1 MATLITDKDYYN
13 LMKDIDTATLENT
26 LVKELTD
33 RNMKISSAERKWT
46 LATAESCTGGM
57 ISQRITN
64 VSGASNVFELGV
76 CSYANRIK
84 NKVLGVSNETLNT
97 VGAVSQETATQM
109 CEGIKELSSSD
120 IGVSTTGIAGPT
132 GGTAK
137 KPVGLVFIGIAT
149 KESTT
154 IYRAE
159 LCHYTPHSR
168 NEVRTMTTNLCM
180 LLAIKATRNSEE

>member
-33 RNMKISSAERKWT
+33 RNMKISS
-46 LATAESCTGGM
+46 AESCTGGM

-120 IGVSTTGIAGPT
+120 IGGINNRHCRTYRWNSQKAC
-132 GGTAK
+132 
-137 KPVGLVFIGIAT
+137 GI
-149 KESTT
+149 SF
-154 IYRAE
+154 YRN
-159 LCHYTPHSR
+159 CNKRKYH
-168 NEVRTMTTNLCM
+168 N
-180 LLAIKATRNSEE
+180 I

>member
-33 RNMKISSAERKWT
+33 RNMKISS
-46 LATAESCTGGM
+46 AESCTGGM

-120 IGVSTTGIAGPT
+120 IG
-132 GGTAK
+132 
-137 KPVGLVFIGIAT
+137 
-149 KESTT
+149 E
-154 IYRAE
+154 
-159 LCHYTPHSR
+159 
-168 NEVRTMTTNLCM
+168 
-180 LLAIKATRNSEE
+180 

>member
-1 MATLITDKDYYN
+1 MTTLITDKDYYN

-33 RNMKISSAERKWT
+33 RKLKISS
-46 LATAESCTGGM
+46 AESCTGGM

-84 NKVLGVSNETLNT
+84 NKVLGVSNETLDT
-97 VGAVSQETATQM
+97 VGAVSEETATQM

-132 GGTAK
+132 GGTDK

-154 IYRAE
+154 
-159 LCHYTPHSR
+159 
-168 NEVRTMTTNLCM
+168 
-180 LLAIKATRNSEE
+180 KF

>member
-1 MATLITDKDYYN
+1 MTTLITDKDYYN

-33 RNMKISSAERKWT
+33 RKLKISS
-46 LATAESCTGGM
+46 AESCTGGM

-84 NKVLGVSNETLNT
+84 NKVLGVSNETLDT
-97 VGAVSQETATQM
+97 V
-109 CEGIKELSSSD
+109 GIKELSSSD

-180 LLAIKATRNSEE
+180 LLAIKATRNSVE

>member
-33 RNMKISSAERKWT
+33 RNMKISSAE
-46 LATAESCTGGM
+46 SCTGGM

-76 CSYANRIK
+76 CSYANKIK

-109 CEGIKELSSSD
+109 CEGTFLIRYR
-120 IGVSTTGIAGPT
+120 GINNRHCRTYRWNSPKAC
-132 GGTAK
+132 
-137 KPVGLVFIGIAT
+137 GI
-149 KESTT
+149 SF
-154 IYRAE
+154 YRN
-159 LCHYTPHSR
+159 CNKRKYH
-168 NEVRTMTTNLCM
+168 N
-180 LLAIKATRNSEE
+180 I

>member
-1 MATLITDKDYYN
+1 MTTLITDKDYYN

-33 RNMKISSAERKWT
+33 RNLKISS
-46 LATAESCTGGM
+46 AESCTGGM

-84 NKVLGVSNETLNT
+84 NKVLGVSNEILNT

-137 KPVGLVFIGIAT
+137 KTVGLVFIGIAS

-154 IYRAE
+154 I
-159 LCHYTPHSR
+159 
-168 NEVRTMTTNLCM
+168 
-180 LLAIKATRNSEE
+180 

>member
-1 MATLITDKDYYN
+1 MATLITDKNYYN
-13 LMKDIDTATLENT
+13 LMKDIDTSTLENT
-26 LVKELTD
+26 LVKELTE
-33 RNMKISSAERKWT
+33 RNMKISS
-46 LATAESCTGGM
+46 AESCTGGM

-84 NKVLGVSNETLNT
+84 NKVLGVKNETLNT
-97 VGAVSQETATQM
+97 VGAVSEETATQM
-109 CEGIKELSSSD
+109 CEGIKELASSD

-132 GGTAK
+132 GGTDK

-154 IYRAE
+154 K
-159 LCHYTPHSR
+159 T
-168 NEVRTMTTNLCM
+168 
-180 LLAIKATRNSEE
+180 